1 VSIIKISGVYISGLS
16 AAVPKQVV
24 DNLTLGGRL
33 FTDQE
38 LQNTVNTTGI
48 RFRRIAEKSVCS
60 SDLAVAAAERLIDEM
75 SIDRDS
81 IDLIL
86 FMSQTPDYRQPATA
100 AIIQHRLG
108 LRKSIGAFDINM
120 ACSGY
125 IYGLSTAFSYC
136 NTIGI
141 NRVLLLVG
149 ETLSKIVSED
159 DRATSL
165 LFGDGATATLIEKDA
180 SGRESF
186 FSLNTDG
193 SRYKV
198 LIVEGGGYRNPSSLT
213 TIDKKTY
220 SDGSKRSMENLYMDG
235 MEVFNFTMSEVPKD
249 IKNILLHCNK
259 SIDEIDYLVF
269 HQANKII
276 TDYIIKRLKLPPEK
290 APYCLDRYGNTS
302 AVSIPLTLVSE
313 LKNEL
318 QSGALQL
325 LLSGFGGGLSWASA
339 FVCTDRICVTD
350 VIEV

>member
-1 VSIIKISGVYISGLS
+1 MSFIRISGVSITGLS

-165 LFGDGATATLIEKDA
+165 LFGDGATATLIEKDP
-180 SGRESF
+180 SGCEAV
-186 FSLNTDG
+186 FSHNTDG
-193 SRYKV
+193 SRHEV
-198 LIVEGGGYRNPSSLT
+198 LLVEGGGYRNPSSLT

-259 SIDEIDYLVF
+259 TIDDIDYLVF

-276 TDYIIKRLKLPPEK
+276 TDFIIRKLKLPPEK

-302 AVSIPLTLVSE
+302 AVSIPLTIVSE
-313 LKNEL
+313 LRDKI
-318 QSGALQL
+318 STGSHKL
-325 LLSGFGGGLSWASA
+325 LLSGFGGGLSWGSA
-339 FVCTDRICVTD
+339 FLHLYEPKVT
-350 VIEV
+350 EVVEI